1 MIRDLVLYLLRS
13 IIFSSFKLSSMISLI
28 FLTDKVATQMKEIS
42 LFYAL
47 ILGNLPALEM
57 LSLMMWL
64 F

>member
-28 FLTDKVATQMKEIS
+28 FLTDKVVTQMKEIS

-57 LSLMMWL
+57 LLLMMWL

>member
-13 IIFSSFKLSSMISLI
+13 IIFYRGLSSIISLM
-28 FLTDKVATQMKEIS
+28 FLTDKVATQTKAIS

-47 ILGNLPALEM
+47 ILGNLLALEM
-57 LSLMMWL
+57 LLLMTWP

>member
-57 LSLMMWL
+57 LLLMMWL

>member
-13 IIFSSFKLSSMISLI
+13 IIFYRGLSSIISLR
-28 FLTDKVATQMKEIS
+28 FLTDKVATQTKAIS

-47 ILGNLPALEM
+47 ILGNLLALEM
-57 LSLMMWL
+57 LLLMTWP

>member
-13 IIFSSFKLSSMISLI
+13 IIFSRSLSSIISPM
-28 FLTDKVATQMKEIS
+28 FLTDKVATQAKAIS
-42 LFYAL
+42 SFYAL

-57 LSLMMWL
+57 LLLMMWP